1 MKTYDLEESEMNP
14 ELYRARKAAERK
26 ARLADVAC
34 GICILVVMLF
44 AFAMAQ
50 IGFGIWK

>member
-1 MKTYDLEESEMNP
+1 MRKDEMETGEMYP
-14 ELYRARKAAERK
+14 ILYRARKAAERK

-44 AFAMAQ
+44 ALAMVQ